1 MKTYNDAKARR
12 LAERNKKDSSN
23 DEQKIIENYKKIY
36 AYRHKPTSK
45 DNNSREV
52 GR

>member
-1 MKTYNDAKARR
+1 MKTYNDAKLKQ
-12 LAERNKKDSSN
+12 LAERNSKDNSN
-23 DEQKIIENYKKIY
+23 YEQTVKENYKKIY
-36 AYRHKPTSK
+36 AYRHNPTSK

>member
-1 MKTYNDAKARR
+1 MKTYNDAKARQ
-12 LAERNKKDSSN
+12 LAERNNKDN
-23 DEQKIIENYKKIY
+23 TYEQKVEENYKKIY
-36 AYRHKPTSK
+36 AHRHKPTSK

>member
-1 MKTYNDAKARR
+1 MKTYNDAKARQ
-12 LAERNKKDSSN
+12 LAESKNNDNSN
-23 DEQKIIENYKKIY
+23 YEQKVKENYKKIY